1 MNAEFNWWLLIVGV
15 VAGAGLCWLVVADS
29 RRRDEE
35 ISEAETTAEA
45 AWIAEILHAS
55 PTPAGEETALAVLRL
70 HRSYLAASLPPD
82 NEADP
87 PPREPD
93 PPNGDAPSGDS
104 T

>member
-29 RRRDEE
+29 RRRDDE

-45 AWIAEILHAS
+45 AWIADILHAS

-82 NEADP
+82 DWADS
-87 PPREPD
+87 RVPD
-93 PPNGDAPSGDS
+93 GDAPSGDS